1 MKLYKQEQSGDIAQL
16 ATVSHSITPSFAT
29 LGRFSPLSET
39 WKLLIVDDEQD
50 VHQIVALILKN
61 FKFDGKSLQLLHA
74 MSMAEACEIL
84 QSHPDTA
91 IALID
96 IVMET
101 DDAGLQ
107 LIDYIRKQLQ
117 YTLMRLTVL
126 TGQPGMVP
134 EQKVMTCYDIN
145 DYMSKTELQ
154 TTRFRNAIRFMLKS
168 HHELHLLARYT
179 EELNEKQNQLLSL
192 QQQFTSVLNHI
203 DSAVYVVDV
212 ESHRILFVNN
222 YTKELYGDQLV
233 GKRCWE
239 AIMPPSQ
246 TYPCP
251 ECNMPQLINSQGE
264 SIHSIHWERFDERLQ
279 RWFEVENQPILWN
292 NGRVV
297 SLTVATDITEKKQ
310 AEAKLQSA
318 LQIAEIMRVESEQA
332 NRAKSDFLATMSH
345 EIRTPMIGVLG
356 TTELLKRT
364 SLTPEQQHYIEVIHR
379 SGDVLLTLINDILD
393 FSKIEAGKLVLESI
407 EFDLQ
412 TLLEDMISVFSQ
424 SAYSK
429 NLELLLHC
437 PQHFTKMFIGDPN
450 RLRQIFSNLL
460 SNAIKFTQTG
470 YVTLS
475 VCSNTEMSRKNDL
488 LLRFEVADTGIGISE
503 VQQHRLFQ
511 PFSQADSSTTRRFGG
526 TGLGLVIVQRLIKIM
541 GGNMGLNSDEQ
552 KGSCFWFEL
561 PLRVSNTPIVSPYLP
576 EPAQKLK
583 NRQVIVVS
591 EHLPLL
597 SILQEQ
603 LKIWGMR
610 PIIATTLGSAQQQ
623 AAQQSEKPR
632 AILIELKL
640 MEDQPQSV
648 MQLCDELAQQGLK
661 IAFINHRVD
670 NPVTELAD
678 YCLNKPITL
687 SDLLKC
693 LLVLHGEV
701 LQPSTARPY
710 SLPHVIMSHWQSK
723 QILLAEDNLINQ
735 KIICAML
742 QQLGCQV
749 IVAENGTQVL
759 RHLKQYSFDL
769 IFMDCYM
776 PELDGF
782 STTRIIRALEKDN
795 SQHIPIIA
803 LTADAMA
810 DNRKACIAAGMDDY
824 LTKPMNLK
832 DLQIVLARYL
842 PVTPSPATTVSL
854 KSKESA
860 KSHDSIH
867 PLHPK
872 KPVLATE
879 VLDNLRS
886 CMKSQGLQRIIGLF
900 LQELPK
906 YVNELKTA
914 VQAKNGQKLHLA
926 AHKFKGSCAN
936 LGATN
941 LVRLCQELEHHGQHE
956 RIEEATRVIEEI
968 LPTEINQARSA
979 LELELETK

>member
-1 MKLYKQEQSGDIAQL
+1 MKLYKQDQNGNTTQL
-16 ATVSHSITPSFAT
+16 ATVSHPVIPSSATPCH
-29 LGRFSPLSET
+29 SPLLSET

-50 VHQIVALILKN
+50 VHQIIALILKN

-74 MSMAEACEIL
+74 MSMADACEIL
-84 QSHPDTA
+84 QSHPDIA

-107 LIDYIRKQLQ
+107 LIEHIRKQLQ
-117 YTLMRLTVL
+117 YTLTRLTVL

-134 EQKVMTCYDIN
+134 EQKVMACYDIN

-154 TTRFRNAIRFMLKS
+154 TTRFRNSIRFMLKS
-168 HHELHLLARYT
+168 YHELQLLAHYT

-212 ESHRILFVNN
+212 ESHRILFVNR

-233 GKRCWE
+233 GKRCCE

-251 ECNMPQLINSQGE
+251 ECKIPQLINSQGD
-264 SIHSIHWERFDERLQ
+264 SIHTIYWERYDERLQ

-292 NGRVV
+292 DGRIVN
-297 SLTVATDITEKKQ
+297 LTVATDITEKKQ
-310 AEAKLQSA
+310 TEAKLQSA
-318 LQIAEIMRVESEQA
+318 LQIAEIMRMESEQA

-356 TTELLKRT
+356 TAELLKRT
-364 SLTPEQQHYIEVIHR
+364 SLTPEQQHYIDVIHL

-393 FSKIEAGKLVLESI
+393 FSKIEAGKLILESI

-412 TLLEDMISVFSQ
+412 TLLEDMIGVFFH

-437 PQHFTKMFIGDPN
+437 PQHFTKMFVGDPN

-470 YVTLS
+470 YITLS
-475 VCSNTEMSRKNDL
+475 VCTNAEISRKNIM
-488 LLRFEVADTGIGISE
+488 LLRFEVADMGIGISE
-503 VQQHRLFQ
+503 VQQHRLFK

-526 TGLGLVIVQRLIKIM
+526 TGLGLVIVQRLIQIM
-541 GGNMGLNSDEQ
+541 GGNMGLNSEEQ

-576 EPAQKLK
+576 EQIQKLK

-603 LKIWGMR
+603 LKMWGMR
-610 PIIATTLGSAQQQ
+610 PIIATTLASAQQQ
-623 AAQQSEKPR
+623 STQKSEKPK

-661 IAFINHRVD
+661 IALINHLVG
-670 NPVTELAD
+670 NPITELAD

-687 SDLLKC
+687 SDLLEC

-701 LQPSTARPY
+701 LPPSVPRPY
-710 SLPHVIMSHWQSK
+710 SLPHVIMSQWQDR

-749 IVAENGTQVL
+749 LVAENGTQVL
-759 RHLKQYSFDL
+759 RHLKQHRFDL

-776 PELDGF
+776 PELDGL
-782 STTRIIRALEKDN
+782 STTRIIRALEKDD
-795 SQHIPIIA
+795 SQHIPVIA

-824 LTKPMNLK
+824 LTKPMKLQ
-832 DLQIVLARYL
+832 DLQIILARYL
-842 PVTPSPATTVSL
+842 PIIPPSPKPHEPVHH
-854 KSKESA
+854 SKNT
-860 KSHDSIH
+860 
-867 PLHPK
+867 
-872 KPVLATE
+872 VLAAQA
-879 VLDNLRS
+879 LDNLRS
-886 CMKSQGLQRIIGLF
+886 CMKSQGLQRIIGVF

-914 VQAKNGQKLHLA
+914 VQAKNGHELRLA

-936 LGATN
+936 LGATD
-941 LVRLCQELEHHGQHE
+941 LVRLCQELEHHGQHGHLE
-956 RIEEATRVIEEI
+956 QATRVIEEI
-968 LPTEINQARSA
+968 LPAEINRARLA
-979 LELELETK
+979 LELEMNSQ